1 MTAAT
6 TPSAASSQTTMAGGV
21 APPTRPAQERH
32 SLAVEVV
39 KRMARALLNGL
50 IFAIIGL
57 ILWEILVRIS
67 GVTPYIA
74 KSPGDVYHFLFTDPT
89 AAANRAVLNH
99 AFWTTAADMAIGFVA
114 GTLAALIF
122 ANVFALRREVEHAV
136 MPAAMV
142 LRTVPLVAM
151 VPLIALIF
159 GRGVIGVAV
168 IAGIV
173 TFFPTLVNVTLALR
187 AIPQESFDLMHGYGA
202 TRIVTL
208 RKVQFPGALPALFAS
223 ARIAAP
229 LALTGAL
236 LAEWLAT
243 GQGAGY
249 LMLTSSNQ
257 GDYNMMWASVVLVVV
272 AAVLLYSVISGVET
286 LVLARYAPGQSRQVI

>member
-1 MTAAT
+1 MTEATGSSPYLTPVGAAI
-6 TPSAASSQTTMAGGV
+6 PPRGESPAGRALGRAART
-21 APPTRPAQERH
+21 
-32 SLAVEVV
+32 
-39 KRMARALLNGL
+39 LLNG
-50 IFAIIGL
+50 IVFAVVGL
-57 ILWEILVRIS
+57 ILWEILLKVTN
-67 GVTPYIA
+67 VTPYIA
-74 KSPGDVYHFLFTDPT
+74 KSPGDVYHYLFTDPL
-89 AAANRAVLNH
+89 AAQHRAVLNH
-99 AFWTTAADMAIGFVA
+99 AFWTTARDMAIGFVA
-114 GTLAALIF
+114 GTVAALVL
-122 ANVFALRREVEHAV
+122 ANIFALRREVEHAV
-136 MPAAMV
+136 MPAAMI

-159 GRGVIGVAV
+159 GRGLMGVAV

-187 AIPQESFDLMHGYGA
+187 AVPQESLDLMHGYGA
-202 TRIVTL
+202 TRVVTL

-243 GQGAGY
+243 GKGAGY

-272 AAVLLYSVISGVET
+272 AAVVLYSVISGVET
-286 LVLARYAPGQSRQVI
+286 LVLDRYAPGQNRQVI